1 VGYYNDSYD
10 MALVFMSKDWKGD
23 LRVLMVTPDYPP
35 SMVGGCALSC
45 QLVVEGLR
53 SRGIHTDV
61 LAFNG
66 DRRPPI
72 ESDRGSVR
80 FFEHRATLLGLN
92 YSALMEMGHL
102 QDRYDIVHVY
112 NCQQI
117 PAAVIYGGRVGA
129 KVVATLNNMVP
140 VCTNPSDHDAVEC
153 GACDPLES
161 LRCAMR
167 KQTGPA
173 IKAFMPVHW
182 AEWEGLRY
190 FTRQVDAFIALSQE
204 TKDAYVLSG
213 YDGGRIQIIPN
224 MYDPS
229 IKGLVGSIPDRPD
242 TDDKVV
248 VYIGRLEVEKGVQTL
263 IAAIARL
270 ERGDIKLYLVGK
282 GDHEES
288 LKGQVK
294 DLGIGDKVEFV
305 GFLSHDEVARY
316 YRLADAF
323 VHPALWPEPF
333 PRTLLEAL
341 AFDVPLIVSDRGA
354 SANVL
359 GEAGVVFP
367 AGDPVALADRL
378 VEVLDDPERSLRM
391 AQLGREV
398 LARYSP
404 ERVMGEI
411 VELYRR
417 TLAVKDII

>member
-1 VGYYNDSYD
+1 MGYYNDSYD

-72 ESDRGSVR
+72 ESDLGSVR
-80 FFEHRATLLGLN
+80 FFEHRPTLLGLN
-92 YSALMEMGHL
+92 YSALVEMGHL
-102 QDRYDIVHVY
+102 EDHYDIVHVY

-117 PAAVIYGGRVGA
+117 PAAVVFGRKAGA

-140 VCTNPSDHDAVEC
+140 VCTNPSDYDPVEC
-153 GACDPLES
+153 DACDPLES

-167 KQTGPA
+167 RRTGPA

-204 TKDAYVLSG
+204 TRDAYVQSG
-213 YDGGRIQIIPN
+213 YDSGRIQIIPN

-229 IKGLVGSIPDRPD
+229 IKDLAGSISERPGKD
-242 TDDKVV
+242 HKAV
-248 VYIGRLEVEKGVQTL
+248 VYIGRLEMEKGIQTL

-270 ERGDIKLYLVGK
+270 DREDIKLYLVGK
-282 GDHEES
+282 GDYEEC
-288 LKGQVK
+288 LRGQVK
-294 DLGIGDKVEFV
+294 DFGIEDKVEFV
-305 GFLSHDEVARY
+305 GFISHDDVARY
-316 YRLADAF
+316 YRLANAF

-341 AFDVPLIVSDRGA
+341 AFEVPLIVSDRGA

-367 AGDPVALADRL
+367 AGDPDALADRVL
-378 VEVLDDPERSLRM
+378 QVLDDPERTMRM
-391 AQLGREV
+391 VQQGRGV

-417 TLAVKDII
+417 TLVR